1 MLAMDSSPNIP
12 KPSEVRDIRGQ
23 SITLRRMALADT
35 DALWQAA
42 STHARDIFRWYTHPI
57 DTYDAMKQWVEK
69 AVSEEQ
75 SGISIA
81 FVKVL
86 NATGD
91 IAGGTRFMEI
101 DRANRKVQIGNTWL
115 APQFQRTGINVEAKY
130 LMLKIAFESWGVRRL
145 ELRTDSKNERSR
157 AAILG
162 IGAKEEGTLRNHM
175 VRHDDSARHSVYYS
189 VIAEEWP
196 EVKARLE
203 SRLAQGRAA
212 SRV

>member
-1 MLAMDSSPNIP
+1 MDSFSNIP
-12 KPSEVRDIRGQ
+12 KSSEVKDIRGM
-23 SITLRRMALADT
+23 SATLRRMVLADT

-42 STHARDIFRWYTHPI
+42 STHAHDIFRWYTHPI
-57 DTYDAMKQWVEK
+57 DTYDRMRNWVEK
-69 AVSEEQ
+69 ALEEE
-75 SGISIA
+75 SVGSSIT
-81 FVKVL
+81 FVTVL
-86 NATGD
+86 NPSGE

-101 DRANRKVQIGNTWL
+101 DRANRKLQIGNTWL
-115 APQFQRTGINVEAKY
+115 VPQFQRTGINVEAKY
-130 LMLKIAFESWGVRRL
+130 LMLKVAFEEWGVRRL
-145 ELRTDSKNERSR
+145 ELRTDSKNDRSR

-203 SRLAQGRAA
+203 QRLAQDKAA
-212 SRV
+212 SHV